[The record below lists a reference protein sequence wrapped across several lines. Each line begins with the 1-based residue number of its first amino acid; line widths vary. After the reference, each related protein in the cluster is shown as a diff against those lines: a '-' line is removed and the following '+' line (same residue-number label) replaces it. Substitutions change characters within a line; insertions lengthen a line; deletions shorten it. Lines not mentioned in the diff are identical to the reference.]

1 MEVLVLEY
9 IGDEGVCGV
18 VALGGG
24 SSTTG
29 CGGVWICLWKMYGN
43 VDCESLEGLL
53 WVLWGVP
60 IAVCWVAAKPYEDC
74 VSVGMQV
81 SLILPACV

>member
-1 MEVLVLEY
+1 
-9 IGDEGVCGV
+9 
-18 VALGGG
+18 
-24 SSTTG
+24 
-29 CGGVWICLWKMYGN
+29 MYGK

-60 IAVCWVAAKPYEDC
+60 IAVSWVAAKPYEDC

-81 SLILPACV
+81 SLVLPACV